1 MVVLVFEVEDEEV
14 AVLVSRM
21 KKKKKEEEEEKGGT
35 RVVDSV
41 VSCCVC
47 PLAVHRGEREAGIVT
62 QQVCVSNVTV
72 KEIRAVLWWKRL
84 GFVTYVHVMGRKDGA
99 RTWRTRFEAFSDTD
113 DSHSPDFRRRTEDV
127 AR

>member
-21 KKKKKEEEEEKGGT
+21 KKKKEEEEEKGGT

-47 PLAVHRGEREAGIVT
+47 PLAVHRGEGEARIVT
-62 QQVCVSNVTV
+62 QPVCVSNVTV
-72 KEIRAVLWWKRL
+72 KEIRAVPWWKRL
-84 GFVTYVHVMGRKDGA
+84 GFVTYVHVM
-99 RTWRTRFEAFSDTD
+99 
-113 DSHSPDFRRRTEDV
+113 
-127 AR
+127 